1 MATYKAQNLQ
11 LQHIKKELF
20 QASQYH
26 WNELSSNARSQNPSL
41 WLTRSLLIFCSRDSK
56 KKVVVVAVVDT
67 LSLSLSLLVLHTHTY
82 KTLSHFQA
90 LSPLSNSY
98 MEESGLF
105 PTRFQYLFPPSLPL
119 LHTHVEGIHPF
130 NTYLF
135 FISSFTCKVS
145 ELDKRE
151 KSNL

>member
-1 MATYKAQNLQ
+1 MATYKAQKLQ
-11 LQHIKKELF
+11 LQHIKKRVI
-20 QASQYH
+20 
-26 WNELSSNARSQNPSL
+26 SSFKISL
-41 WLTRSLLIFCSRDSK
+41 KWTFKQRAFSKSFALTDSFVAHFLLKRLKKESSSSSCSWH
-56 KKVVVVAVVDT
+56 T
-67 LSLSLSLLVLHTHTY
+67 LSLSLLVLHSHTY
-82 KTLSHFQA
+82 KTLSHFQT